1 MKIRSLVLKI
11 VISMI
16 AIDVISIS
24 IVTVLYYL
32 QSKDALYN
40 RAFIQLS
47 QVKKIKYQQLN
58 SYFGLIDNTLT
69 SIADGELLNKKVTN
83 GVSIEKF
90 HNSEYF
96 DSITIINMNSRSKV
110 EYVNDSLAK
119 IDSAD
124 LKKILLDKI
133 DKPQIRELI
142 DYRNRTFK
150 LITIQDNNNL
160 GVRIVADINIAEI
173 NRILSHDYKDSLID
187 KSIEAYMVG
196 ADGYL
201 RTPSIFIPNAIMK
214 AKYSRFGIEEI
225 KQSFNSQSSI
235 HTDYRGKKVLR
246 VSEKLNI
253 PNLNW
258 VLLVEIDEDEVNAPF
273 AQMWKNT
280 LWVILL
286 INIGISFLA
295 YYFAKKL
302 TRPII
307 NLSRASK
314 LMYDGNYPE
323 PIEIEAYD
331 EIGTL
336 TDNFNQMVDRIQKQ
350 SDELEVERNKR
361 LNAYILATE
370 LERKRLSSELHDGLG
385 QSLIALKLQLEC
397 LEPDTIQDNM
407 NILNNAKNLLNDSID
422 ELRAMSNDL
431 LPNVLSELGLLEA
444 IKQMLNYCSNK
455 PNLCVSL
462 INNMINQYELN
473 EKESV
478 NIYRIIQ
485 EAVKNAITHSN
496 AKNIELELSETT
508 NEYLFQIRDDGKGF
522 EPSNKKLY
530 GNGLYNINERANLIN
545 AKVQITS
552 DNSHGSE
559 IKISKGKMK

>member
-58 SYFGLIDNTLT
+58 SYFGLIYSTLT
-69 SIADGELLNKKVTN
+69 SIAESESLNNLFTN
-83 GVSIEKF
+83 GVMPEKF
-90 HNSEYF
+90 HNSEF
-96 DSITIINMNSRSKV
+96 FNSISLIKMNTGGKV
-110 EYVNDSLAK
+110 EFADNSHKA
-119 IDSAD
+119 IDSA
-124 LKKILLDKI
+124 ILNKLLLEKI
-133 DKPQIRELI
+133 DKPQVRELI
-142 DYRNRTFK
+142 DYKNQSFRIISFIENSS
-150 LITIQDNNNL
+150 L
-160 GVRIVADINIAEI
+160 GARIFAEINTAEI

-187 KSIEAYMVG
+187 KSIEAYIVG

-201 RTPSIFIPNAIMK
+201 RTPSIFISDAVLN
-214 AKYSRFGIEEI
+214 AKYSKYGIEEI
-225 KQSFNSQSSI
+225 DQSLNSQSSI

-350 SDELEVERNKR
+350 SDELELERNKR

-455 PNLCVSL
+455 PNLSVTL

>member
-47 QVKKIKYQQLN
+47 QVKKIKYQQLY
-58 SYFGLIDNTLT
+58 SYFGLIYSTLT
-69 SIADGELLNKKVTN
+69 SVAENESMIKLISEQSSNN
-83 GVSIEKF
+83 KF
-90 HNSEYF
+90 HNSEF
-96 DSITIINMNSRSKV
+96 FNSISITEMNTGSKV
-110 EYVNDSLAK
+110 EFVNRSQER
-119 IDSAD
+119 IDSAT
-124 LKKILLDKI
+124 LNRLLSVKI
-133 DKPQIRELI
+133 DKPQVIELI
-142 DYRNRTFK
+142 DYRHQTFR
-150 LITIQDNNNL
+150 LISLIDNNSI
-160 GVRIVADINIAEI
+160 GVRTIADINLMEI

-187 KSIEAYMVG
+187 KSIEAYLVG

-214 AKYSRFGIEEI
+214 AKYSHFGIDEI
-225 KQSFNSQSSI
+225 EQSFNTQSSI

-336 TDNFNQMVDRIQKQ
+336 TDNFNQMVNRIQKQ

-397 LEPDTIQDNM
+397 LEPDTIQDNI

-444 IKQMLNYCSNK
+444 IKQMLNYCSTK
-455 PNLCVSL
+455 PNLSVTL

-496 AKNIELELSETT
+496 AKSIELELSETID
-508 NEYLFQIRDDGKGF
+508 EYLFQIRDDGKGF

-545 AKVQITS
+545 AIVQITS
-552 DNSHGSE
+552 ENSHGSE